1 VFDYI
6 VLGDSQPEGLLLAA
20 GLARRSYRV
29 GLLPSKNLGELPP
42 QDSWPIEFPENLGS
56 KRLDELLF
64 KVGFFRLEESGLSPH
79 ENQYQILLKR
89 HRLNL
94 NGSMGR
100 WQQEV
105 EREFP
110 REAQVLVEF
119 RKSLRSAP
127 VNGAKR
133 KGQSLQSLAGTQ
145 LALKQFLSLDGARSR
160 PGLSHA
166 QALQMSVESWSKD
179 EAKTYRMNTKL
190 EQPLNQYL
198 TEHARKWGV
207 QVLEE
212 AVDLKMNWTDFELA
226 EGVRSKNVIINS
238 LAAGRALAKLQPTI
252 WDQSIS
258 HWLYF
263 DRLKLPLDKVPEPL
277 CDQAYLQL
285 NEDSNSA
292 YSLKL
297 TRDNL
302 RDQAI
307 LTLGIWLPFSDSKYW
322 IEEIE
327 RARDQLK
334 KFMPF
339 LPDGAFPEIPEL
351 LDLNEKK
358 GECVRRGEIE
368 RLEFSQATPSRWKR
382 IAKKICGQFGRKEN
396 SAQLSRRIFVSAP
409 YLLGMDR
416 KQSLKACLEYLE
428 DKERRRPAATALGR
442 QLK

>member
-1 VFDYI
+1 MFDYI
-6 VLGDSQPEGLLLAA
+6 VLGDSQPEGLFLAA

-29 GLLPSKNLGELPP
+29 GLLPSKNLGELPS
-42 QDSWPIEFPENLGS
+42 QDSWPIEFPENLGT

-79 ENQYQILLKR
+79 ENQYQILLKK

-110 REAQVLVEF
+110 REARVLVEF
-119 RKSLRSAP
+119 RKNLRSAP
-127 VNGAKR
+127 VKASKR
-133 KGQSLQSLAGTQ
+133 KGQSLQSIAGNQ
-145 LALKQFLSLDGARSR
+145 PALKQFLSVDGARSR
-160 PGLSHA
+160 PGLKHS
-166 QALQMSVESWSKD
+166 QALQMDIEAWSRD
-179 EAKTYRMNTKL
+179 EAKTYRMNAKL

-207 QVLEE
+207 QVLED
-212 AVDLKMNWTDFELA
+212 VIDLKMNWTDFELA
-226 EGVRSKNVIINS
+226 EGVRAKNIIINS
-238 LAAGRALAKLQPTI
+238 FAAGRALAKVQPTI
-252 WDQSIS
+252 WNQSIS

-263 DRLKLPLDKVPEPL
+263 DRLKLPLNKIPEPL
-277 CDQAYLQL
+277 CEKAYLQL
-285 NEDSNSA
+285 NEDSSSA
-292 YSLKL
+292 YILKL
-297 TRDNL
+297 SRDSL
-302 RDQAI
+302 RDQGV

-322 IEEIE
+322 VEEIE
-327 RARDQLK
+327 KARSQLK

-339 LPDGAFPEIPEL
+339 LPEGAFGEIPEL

-368 RLEFSQATPSRWKR
+368 RLEFSQAIPSRWKR
-382 IAKKICGQFGRKEN
+382 FGKKLRGSLGRKSN

-409 YLLGMDR
+409 YLLGIDR

-428 DKERRRPAATALGR
+428 DKERRRPAATALSR
-442 QLK
+442 